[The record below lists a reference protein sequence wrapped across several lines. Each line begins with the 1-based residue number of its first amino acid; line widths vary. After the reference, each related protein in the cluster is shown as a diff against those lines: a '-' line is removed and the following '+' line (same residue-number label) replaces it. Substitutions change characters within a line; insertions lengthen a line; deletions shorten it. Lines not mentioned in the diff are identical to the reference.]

1 MEYMSARE
9 AADKWGISQR
19 RVAILCSENRID
31 NAAMV
36 GNMWII
42 PATAEKPIDARTTRY
57 SQSDSKKVK
66 PFLKWAGGKGQ
77 LLSEIE
83 KYYPFENVKINKY
96 AEPFVGGGAVLFDI
110 LSKFD
115 LDEIYISDINAE
127 LINTYIIVRDYID
140 KLIHLLISYQEDYVP
155 LDTDNRKKYYIAKRE
170 RFNDIKVNGNE
181 ADNIEKAALM
191 IFLNKTCFNGL
202 YRVNRKGLFNVPMGA
217 YKNPLICDEK
227 KLRAVSEKLQNVK
240 IVCEDY
246 KKSDDFIDENTFVY
260 FDPPYRPLTET
271 SNFTAYTENLFDDEK
286 QIELANFVERISN
299 KGAMVVVSNSDP
311 KNTNK
316 EDEFFDKIYAIHKIK
331 RVEATRM
338 INCNSDA
345 RGRIKEL
352 LISNF

>member
-1 MEYMSARE
+1 MELMSARE
-9 AADKWGISQR
+9 AAAKWGISQR
-19 RVAILCSENRID
+19 RVAVLCSENRIA
-31 NAAMV
+31 NAEMI
-36 GNMWII
+36 GNMWLI
-42 PATAEKPIDARTTRY
+42 PMNAKKPIDARSTRY
-57 SQSDSKKVK
+57 NKNDENSVK

-77 LLSEIE
+77 LIKEIE

-345 RGRIKEL
+345 GGRIKEL

>member
-1 MEYMSARE
+1 MESIYNDVIKGRFIRPFLFGSRKNILSVEANIDEKEGCIYLHFDVELQNDYRPGYPIPKRSIYYAARE
-9 AADKWGISQR
+9 ISEQLGILTEITDYSSVEKVYCIWICNNKKMPKKLQNT
-19 RVAILCSENRID
+19 VSE
-31 NAAMV
+31 
-36 GNMWII
+36 
-42 PATAEKPIDARTTRY
+42 
-57 SQSDSKKVK
+57 
-66 PFLKWAGGKGQ
+66 
-77 LLSEIE
+77 
-83 KYYPFENVKINKY
+83 
-96 AEPFVGGGAVLFDI
+96 
-110 LSKFD
+110 
-115 LDEIYISDINAE
+115 
-127 LINTYIIVRDYID
+127 
-140 KLIHLLISYQEDYVP
+140 
-155 LDTDNRKKYYIAKRE
+155 YYIAKRE

>member
-1 MEYMSARE
+1 M
-9 AADKWGISQR
+9 
-19 RVAILCSENRID
+19 
-31 NAAMV
+31 
-36 GNMWII
+36 
-42 PATAEKPIDARTTRY
+42 
-57 SQSDSKKVK
+57 
-66 PFLKWAGGKGQ
+66 KWAGGKGQ
-77 LLSEIE
+77 LIKEIE